1 MLRSDQKLPKKT
13 ARKMD
18 FEEKLLQD
26 IRTGNSVSLERGLL
40 VISGLQTEREIE
52 TYSQKLDRIY
62 DCFIERLAKKSPL
75 SLSSTRKHMTG
86 TMAKWLFEHLW
97 NTKPRRCNS
106 NFLLTQVIDA
116 QLSPE
121 VNQRVGSCV
130 GLTSL
135 YTVLGLR
142 EGLNLSI
149 LVSGTHILNRV
160 RIDSTDFCNMDNTD
174 PLGFDCSIKEEEF
187 LEYPLIKLLANVL
200 NSRGMAWERADLL
213 EKAREDYEKAVE
225 VNPDYANAHNNLG
238 NIKAKQNRH
247 AEAMADYHRAISLN
261 GRFVEA
267 YFNRG
272 IAREHLGDL
281 AGAIEDFSRAIEL
294 DSECGDAYFRRGGA
308 KERLGDYPGALA
320 DFDRVLE
327 INPQSESSV
336 MKFRDRAATSQ
347 KATQKSSNP

>member
-1 MLRSDQKLPKKT
+1 
-13 ARKMD
+13 MD

-62 DCFIERLAKKSPL
+62 DCFIERVAKKSPL

-97 NTKPRRCNS
+97 NTKPGRCNS
-106 NFLLTQVIDA
+106 NFLLTHVIDA

-121 VNQRVGSCV
+121 VNQKVGSCV

-142 EGLNLSI
+142 EGLNLTI
-149 LVSGTHILNRV
+149 LVSGGHMVNRL
-160 RIDSTDFCNMDNTD
+160 RIDSANFCNIDNTD

-187 LEYPLIKLLANVL
+187 LEYPPIKLVANVL
-200 NSRGMAWERADLL
+200 NSRGMAWERAENL
-213 EKAREDYEKAVE
+213 EKAREDFERAIG

-238 NIKAKQNRH
+238 NIKAKQRRY
-247 AEAMADYHRAISLN
+247 AEATTDYNRAINLN
-261 GRFVEA
+261 DHFVEA
-267 YFNRG
+267 YCNRG
-272 IAREHLGDL
+272 MVKEKLGDF
-281 AGAIEDFSRAIEL
+281 AGAVEDFSKAIEL
-294 DSECGDAYFRRGGA
+294 DAKYGDAYFRRGNVR
-308 KERLGDYPGALA
+308 ERLGDYPGALA

-327 INPQSESSV
+327 INPQSESKV
-336 MKFRDRAATSQ
+336 MKFRERSATLH
-347 KATQKSSNP
+347 KARQKSSNP